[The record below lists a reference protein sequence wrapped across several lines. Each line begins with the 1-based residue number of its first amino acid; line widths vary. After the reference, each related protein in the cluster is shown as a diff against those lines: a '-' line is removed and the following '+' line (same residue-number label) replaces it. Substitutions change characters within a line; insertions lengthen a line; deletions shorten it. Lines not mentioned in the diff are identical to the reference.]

1 MNSDIPASRLQI
13 TIMLL
18 LGILLWVPAVYAGA
32 GDPVQKVRESAD
44 RVLHL
49 LRDNEERLRSEPNY
63 VYDLVEEEILP
74 LVDFEGMSRLI
85 LGRHWRTASADQR
98 ARFTEAFVDTMVRAY
113 AGQLV
118 EHTDKRIV
126 VNERRS
132 RTEGNRATVATEIVV
147 GQGRANI
154 PVTYDL
160 RLVDGQ
166 WKVYNLTVES
176 WNLVTNFRTS
186 FSAEIE
192 GVPNGEM
199 GLERLIQRLERRE
212 EDLVTRAVEGQ

>member
-1 MNSDIPASRLQI
+1 VFV
-13 TIMLL
+13 LL
-18 LGILLWVPAVYAGA
+18 LCALLWVPALHAGP
-32 GDPVQKVRESAD
+32 GDPAREVRESAD
-44 RVLHL
+44 RVLQL
-49 LRDNEERLRSEPNY
+49 LRDNEERLKKEPNF
-63 VYDLVEEEILP
+63 VYDLVEQEILP

-85 LGRHWRTASADQR
+85 LGRYWRTASADQR
-98 ARFTEAFVDTMVRAY
+98 QRFTEAFVDTMVRAY

-147 GQGRANI
+147 GQGRPNI

-160 RLVDGQ
+160 RIVDGR

-192 GVPNGEM
+192 SIPNGEM
-199 GLERLIQRLERRE
+199 GLEQLIQRLEQRE
-212 EDLVTRAVEGQ
+212 EDVVTRAVEGQ